1 MAAFSKT
8 DEISVQRPAIDR
20 AMRRLL
26 KVGDD
31 VDRGAVLRAR
41 RNTTTAI
48 VVAGIR
54 CLITYILIPVLA
66 PYIVLVRTV
75 GAPLSIALSVL
86 GITMGISATRRFWV
100 ADHRYRW
107 AYTGF
112 IAVVVVLLTVGI
124 WLDVG
129 SMLRSTTT

>member
-1 MAAFSKT
+1 VAAFSKT
-8 DEISVQRPAIDR
+8 DELSAQRPTIDR

-26 KVGDD
+26 RVGDD

-48 VVAGIR
+48 VIAGIR
-54 CLITYILIPVLA
+54 CLITYIFIPVLA
-66 PYIVLVRTV
+66 PYVVLVRTI

-112 IAVVVVLLTVGI
+112 IAVVVVLLIVGI
-124 WLDVG
+124 GLDLG

>member
-66 PYIVLVRTV
+66 PYIVLVRTI

>member
-66 PYIVLVRTV
+66 PYIVLVRTI

-100 ADHRYRW
+100 ANHRYRW